1 MIFQVRA
8 DSIYLTDDHNRAV
21 LPLPNGA
28 FESQDLLMSSH
39 YEVHGES
46 SASEGE
52 ASTSGQTP
60 IRFAFRRP
68 SNSTPTAST
77 NHPSSR
83 AASLK
88 MLQRNVFIAELLDG
102 HLETQKTVTIK
113 FSEFEASV
121 NNIKAKVTEA
131 LGHDEPIV
139 LIDSHQNEIMDCEGT
154 RGPAFWKQHAR
165 KIYAV
170 PEEQL
175 QRHRGKRRRESRQSD
190 TSLPEVFDQI
200 EEVVLASQG
209 LQEVRADS
217 IYLTDDHNRAVL
229 PLPNGAFE
237 SQDLLMSSHYEVHG
251 ESSASEGEASTS
263 GPAFWKQ
270 HARKIYA
277 VPEEQLQRH
286 RGKRRRESRQSDTS
300 LPEVFDQIEEVVL
313 ASQGLQEVSSSLKE
327 LVKPCLERWRESS
340 SLCPKCR
347 TDDTDFQL
355 QAVLGLEDAVAALHN
370 FVS

>member
-1 MIFQVRA
+1 MEMMYVVFRGNKRISLRGEDLTTGKIAMIFQVRA

-209 LQEVRADS
+209 LQEV
-217 IYLTDDHNRAVL
+217 
-229 PLPNGAFE
+229 
-237 SQDLLMSSHYEVHG
+237 
-251 ESSASEGEASTS
+251 
-263 GPAFWKQ
+263 
-270 HARKIYA
+270 
-277 VPEEQLQRH
+277 
-286 RGKRRRESRQSDTS
+286 
-300 LPEVFDQIEEVVL
+300 
-313 ASQGLQEVSSSLKE
+313 SSSLKE
-327 LVKPCLERWRESS
+327 LVKFVRGNKHTTLCLSEDQATAVKLAFTCILCTEPMREPMHASCCSTILGCRPCLERWRESS

>member
-1 MIFQVRA
+1 MEMMYVVFRGNKRISLRGEDLTTGKIAMIFQVRA

-83 AASLK
+83 A
-88 MLQRNVFIAELLDG
+88 
-102 HLETQKTVTIK
+102 KTVTIK

-209 LQEVRADS
+209 LQEALFRA
-217 IYLTDDHNRAVL
+217 
-229 PLPNGAFE
+229 
-237 SQDLLMSSHYEVHG
+237 M
-251 ESSASEGEASTS
+251 
-263 GPAFWKQ
+263 
-270 HARKIYA
+270 AR
-277 VPEEQLQRH
+277 EQL
-286 RGKRRRESRQSDTS
+286 
-300 LPEVFDQIEEVVL
+300 
-313 ASQGLQEVSSSLKE
+313 
-327 LVKPCLERWRESS
+327 
-340 SLCPKCR
+340 LCPKCR

>member
-1 MIFQVRA
+1 MEMMYVVFRGNKRISLRGEDLTTGKIAMIFQVRA

-154 RGPAFWKQHAR
+154 RALLSGNSMPGKSMLFQRSSYRDIEGRGGVKVVSRTHLFQKFLTKLR
-165 KIYAV
+165 KW
-170 PEEQL
+170 
-175 QRHRGKRRRESRQSD
+175 
-190 TSLPEVFDQI
+190 SLPP
-200 EEVVLASQG
+200 
-209 LQEVRADS
+209 RAC
-217 IYLTDDHNRAVL
+217 RR
-229 PLPNGAFE
+229 
-237 SQDLLMSSHYEVHG
+237 
-251 ESSASEGEASTS
+251 SAA
-263 GPAFWKQ
+263 P
-270 HARKIYA
+270 
-277 VPEEQLQRH
+277 
-286 RGKRRRESRQSDTS
+286 
-300 LPEVFDQIEEVVL
+300 
-313 ASQGLQEVSSSLKE
+313 
-327 LVKPCLERWRESS
+327 
-340 SLCPKCR
+340 
-347 TDDTDFQL
+347 
-355 QAVLGLEDAVAALHN
+355 
-370 FVS
+370 